1 LCVAIQFLTHFFDK
15 FLKNLKNSKKTT
27 KTKKNIC
34 SSLDVDHNGSSLF
47 YTDRLPSKSPNW
59 HQPKTS
65 PNTVAPTDPNLFV
78 VFLQLL
84 PHRRCP
90 LPQLS
95 DMSLEEKGN
104 NKPDPRTDLDKKKK
118 NLKSTVVCVFFSC
131 CRWRWSSPPTG
142 KGIGEE
148 TVPDPPIR
156 LDFLCGGAWTQ
167 APPAAAAR
175 GEDTLPLLPPS
186 KGFSALLL
194 NPRSCT
200 DVPRIVP
207 DFQQQLFLL

>member
-1 LCVAIQFLTHFFDK
+1 MLT
-15 FLKNLKNSKKTT
+15 TT
-27 KTKKNIC
+27 
-34 SSLDVDHNGSSLF
+34 D
-47 YTDRLPSKSPNW
+47 LPSS
-59 HQPKTS
+59 T
-65 PNTVAPTDPNLFV
+65 PTDFHRSLLTDTNLRPARTQWRPQTQIYSSSSSSSSPTDV
-78 VFLQLL
+78 VHFLSCQICRLKKKETTNQTQE
-84 PHRRCP
+84 RIWI
-90 LPQLS
+90 
-95 DMSLEEKGN
+95 
-104 NKPDPRTDLDKKKK
+104 KKKK